1 MCASRKKPWRRCG
14 GCGCAPEPSQW
25 GDRSGVA
32 GLAARGDWH
41 RPRRVL
47 AARPPL
53 TALLLPGG
61 PTPCPSLVNKV
72 QGAPRGTQA
81 STSHWIPVPWALV
94 TGDPTEASEMGLTL
108 LGKTRASRWVWDVR
122 GLRSGAAAVSARGRG
137 LGV

>member
-1 MCASRKKPWRRCG
+1 MHPERSLGGGG

-41 RPRRVL
+41 RPRRFL

-108 LGKTRASRWVWDVR
+108 LGKTRASRWVWDV
-122 GLRSGAAAVSARGRG
+122 
-137 LGV
+137 